1 MAFKAQPDSP
11 LQTARLDVA
20 SFDEVQLSAK
30 ERVEAKEAQ
39 EVAETNEV
47 VTEKADAVEQR
58 GRSASASSNT
68 SERSRSRSS
77 NPLAQFPFFPT
88 NQSSADTKPMPSVM
102 SRKLTS
108 PFAWLSRKKTSPH
121 PDSSPPASTNRR
133 RTATTGAAVSS
144 TPGSVLRQLDEEK
157 VLDSHLPAKEL
168 LKERFKLLRMREEA
182 GINIDQLTSDPRE
195 SMPSS
200 NGSASQTHSRP
211 TSQAGPDVGLG
222 IGIRVPKNVL
232 EEEDHSLAPGTPASS
247 GPAPPAP
254 AANESHKSRSNS
266 VASHSTVDPTLAPG
280 TVAGM
285 SAGPSAMQDPEAPVD
300 WDLWQ
305 AVVYEGPA
313 AVAKTSPAELGRAI
327 AGGIPSAIRGVV
339 WQVLAGSKNEELE
352 GVYRELVA
360 RGTDKELAPSPQLAA
375 GSAPHSANSMA
386 SAATT
391 ASTHKDSVPS
401 GASSEH
407 EHSAASTPATTNPM
421 TSPVHATAP
430 SLDGDANAAKVQAAM
445 GAERQKKAKQDLA
458 ALRKL
463 EKTIRKDLGSRS
475 NYSKYA
481 AATGMQD
488 ALFGVCK
495 AYALFD
501 EAVGYAQGMNFIVMP
516 LLFNVGLLLLHLAT
530 YR

>member
-1 MAFKAQPDSP
+1 
-11 LQTARLDVA
+11 
-20 SFDEVQLSAK
+20 
-30 ERVEAKEAQ
+30 
-39 EVAETNEV
+39 
-47 VTEKADAVEQR
+47 
-58 GRSASASSNT
+58 
-68 SERSRSRSS
+68 
-77 NPLAQFPFFPT
+77 
-88 NQSSADTKPMPSVM
+88 MPSVM

-133 RTATTGAAVSS
+133 RTTTTGTTTGS

-182 GINIDQLTSDPRE
+182 GIHIEQLGGEPRD
-195 SMPSS
+195 SVVSA
-200 NGSASQTHSRP
+200 NGSASRTHSRAN
-211 TSQAGPDVGLG
+211 SQSGPEVGLG
-222 IGIRVPKNVL
+222 IGIRAPKNVL
-232 EEEDHSLAPGTPASS
+232 EEEDHSLVPATPASQ
-247 GPAPPAP
+247 APPPPQAAP
-254 AANESHKSRSNS
+254 AESHKSRSNS
-266 VASHSTVDPTLAPG
+266 IASHSTVDPTLAPG

-327 AGGIPSAIRGVV
+327 ASGIPSAIRGVV

-352 GVYRELVA
+352 GVYRELAA
-360 RGTDKELAPSPQLAA
+360 RGTDRELAPSPQLAA
-375 GSAPHSANSMA
+375 GVGSAPHSANSMA
-386 SAATT
+386 SAAT
-391 ASTHKDSVPS
+391 ASTHKDSIAS
-401 GASSEH
+401 SASSEH
-407 EHSAASTPATTNPM
+407 EHSNASTPATTNGM

-445 GAERQKKAKQDLA
+445 SAERQKKAKDDLV

-463 EKTIRKDLGSRS
+463 EKSIRKDLGSRS

-516 LLFNVGLLLLHLAT
+516 LLFNVGLFPTCTAA
-530 YR
+530 RC